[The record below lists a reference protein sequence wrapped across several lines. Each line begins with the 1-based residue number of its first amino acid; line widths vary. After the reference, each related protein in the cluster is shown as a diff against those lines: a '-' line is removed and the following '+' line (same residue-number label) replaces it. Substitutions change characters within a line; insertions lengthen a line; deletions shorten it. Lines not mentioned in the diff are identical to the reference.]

1 MATDSLGEYKVV
13 VTADYSQL
21 QAQFQAMASYIANST
36 KTISDSMNNAMGGV
50 NASMVSQLKTT
61 VDELKRSFDGVEPAT
76 RKAGDGFKSYTKQ
89 IREAQAE
96 AEKAHIQIQRI
107 KADMEQ
113 GINPRTSNNISLQ
126 MMTQEFEKARTRV
139 DSLKAAQ
146 QDFKNRIDATN
157 LAAKELDK
165 SLVQAGKD
173 EQRLMR
179 QNANLLQGEL
189 RARQQIDAQNNRS
202 SARQAQQISRLQ
214 TQYRVA
220 YEEINKYIQS
230 NTKMSEAVFIRL
242 QSRIEAIGARIRDLG
257 ATPAMANPL
266 AGMDF
271 EKYESGF
278 SRLTDAVKALKH
290 HMAWMASAAVIAGF
304 IGLPTAISKATEA
317 FDALNTKIMQNME
330 LSSEYEG
337 NTQKLHSD
345 MGRMAK
351 DAMVLSQG
359 YGISVNEV
367 QEAMQT
373 LSRRFKDAGTA
384 VYLTDIALKM
394 SKLDMVD
401 TKQSAKDLEAVML
414 QFGMGAKQAKDFL
427 NDFSVICHTARISGT
442 DMLMALERSG
452 SAFKAMNMGAREA
465 MAAIAAV
472 STVTGKTGATIG
484 DSWKSILANMDFK
497 KATAALEHYNI
508 KLYETASNGARVM
521 RSGSTVL
528 SEILTVYK
536 DLDDKQ
542 RRQLA
547 TAIAGGKYQVN
558 NMLAFL
564 NDASSSFLENINQ
577 MKQKSSDETTEALL
591 QASMNTYQTN
601 LNQAKAAFHNF
612 AVVVGG
618 MALPTLKN
626 FALAMAGVGL
636 FLQKHA
642 STILGTA
649 KAIGQV
655 ALAFVVARTAAMI
668 FSKAVAAQ
676 KSLALIYKAIKLG
689 IEGVTLAT
697 NTSRIATWL
706 NTAAIAAYN
715 IVSGIATAGSLAF
728 SAGMA
733 AGGIAGGI
741 AAGGVGIL
749 VGAVT
754 ALDAVLSPI
763 ILTVLAVVAAIAA
776 LGVIAYAIYEQ
787 WSTVSE
793 GLSSVWD
800 GMVEVIATAVE
811 LIIVALTPFM
821 VFIYAIAQ
829 VVIWFLSNVVAPV
842 FNAIASV
849 VGSVIQRVNSFLQAH
864 GITVQSVG
872 NFIRGLW
879 SRLINFLAA
888 NISPAF
894 ASWLDGMV
902 SKLGEFASSVLS
914 IASRVKDAIRS
925 MFGMASSAGEEGPG
939 IIDSL
944 ANKAKSLLGTDLLNT
959 VANAEADMQNSKY
972 ATMPDMPL
980 GGGGGFGDMP
990 SGGGGGGGRAGRG
1003 GSGNGGNEADNSIE
1017 AILYRFLTKSKGESH
1032 NRAIGE
1038 LAAIQSTSGFNYQAG
1053 EGTDRRGLYGWNKE
1067 QWANYEKWLK
1077 GTGYSDSAVS
1087 QINYLHTYANRYD
1100 QNTKDSYQKFLQS
1113 NSLTG
1118 NDFAQAFSQY
1128 ITKSGAIDQGI
1139 VNSFHERFAKK
1150 NGEENYDDP
1159 MKATEE
1165 RYKLLK
1171 KEFDSDIADLKNERA
1186 KKGET
1191 VTPDEI
1197 KARYE
1202 KMMGITEG
1210 NNPFAYFEKAMSDYN
1225 KVILDSIKYEEK
1237 RQKGM
1242 DDAVKKQTE
1251 SMTKMADAEVAFAE
1265 KLGIMDKKDVR
1276 NYNIQK
1282 NELAYARQ
1290 NPMLEEMLRATS
1302 NAPDEMM
1309 KAYDELIN
1317 AQNEADAKLY
1327 AKKLFELSK
1336 DVDATKKALD
1346 AKLKLDEQY
1355 EQKKYQLQQ
1364 EEYQYKNRYAIKFVD
1379 SYVNAWQEGLEGI
1392 LNRTKSFSDAMRDIF
1407 KSIVKSMIKMFS
1419 EDMGG
1424 KLRKLM
1430 STALH
1435 NPKDNG
1441 NASGAR
1447 AGHVDKALDKEKN
1460 KITDKAK
1467 DELKDS
1473 LISSK
1478 AVKTAK
1484 AQVKDLFSFK
1494 HKAAKESA
1502 QAVKAT
1508 STEELATT
1516 TANKTAEQA
1525 MHTQAETTETAVT
1538 VSQSTA
1544 RTAATNQAH
1553 VNVMKNLGAMMAQ
1566 MLAAMAVLAIF
1577 SSLFKGGSKT
1587 ETSTSSVN
1595 LGRSP
1600 DSYYMTPTPVMQS
1613 TSFTVPSM
1621 DIGGNIEK
1629 DMLIFAHKNE
1639 MVLTP
1644 EQADVIRSTAKNGGS
1659 VGGSG
1664 SNASIKSNITVSTV
1678 DSRGFDRVLRNYN
1691 RDLSK
1696 QVKKG
1701 IRNGYL
1707 NANGLV

>member
-1 MATDSLGEYKVV
+1 MQKSNKV
-13 VTADYSQL
+13 
-21 QAQFQAMASYIANST
+21 
-36 KTISDSMNNAMGGV
+36 
-50 NASMVSQLKTT
+50 
-61 VDELKRSFDGVEPAT
+61 
-76 RKAGDGFKSYTKQ
+76 
-89 IREAQAE
+89 
-96 AEKAHIQIQRI
+96 
-107 KADMEQ
+107 
-113 GINPRTSNNISLQ
+113 
-126 MMTQEFEKARTRV
+126 
-139 DSLKAAQ
+139 
-146 QDFKNRIDATN
+146 
-157 LAAKELDK
+157 
-165 SLVQAGKD
+165 
-173 EQRLMR
+173 
-179 QNANLLQGEL
+179 
-189 RARQQIDAQNNRS
+189 
-202 SARQAQQISRLQ
+202 
-214 TQYRVA
+214 
-220 YEEINKYIQS
+220 
-230 NTKMSEAVFIRL
+230 
-242 QSRIEAIGARIRDLG
+242 
-257 ATPAMANPL
+257 
-266 AGMDF
+266 
-271 EKYESGF
+271 
-278 SRLTDAVKALKH
+278 
-290 HMAWMASAAVIAGF
+290 
-304 IGLPTAISKATEA
+304 
-317 FDALNTKIMQNME
+317 
-330 LSSEYEG
+330 
-337 NTQKLHSD
+337 
-345 MGRMAK
+345 
-351 DAMVLSQG
+351 
-359 YGISVNEV
+359 
-367 QEAMQT
+367 
-373 LSRRFKDAGTA
+373 
-384 VYLTDIALKM
+384 
-394 SKLDMVD
+394 
-401 TKQSAKDLEAVML
+401 
-414 QFGMGAKQAKDFL
+414 
-427 NDFSVICHTARISGT
+427 
-442 DMLMALERSG
+442 
-452 SAFKAMNMGAREA
+452 
-465 MAAIAAV
+465 
-472 STVTGKTGATIG
+472 
-484 DSWKSILANMDFK
+484 
-497 KATAALEHYNI
+497 
-508 KLYETASNGARVM
+508 
-521 RSGSTVL
+521 
-528 SEILTVYK
+528 
-536 DLDDKQ
+536 
-542 RRQLA
+542 
-547 TAIAGGKYQVN
+547 KYQVN
-558 NMLAFL
+558 NMMAFL
-564 NDASSSFLENINQ
+564 ADASGSFNTFLQQ
-577 MKQKSSDETTEALL
+577 MNEKSSDATTKQLL
-591 QASMNTYQTN
+591 AASMNTYQTN

-612 AVVVGG
+612 AVIIGG
-618 MALPTLKN
+618 MALPALKN

-636 FLQKHA
+636 FFQKHA

-649 KAIGQV
+649 KAIAQV
-655 ALAFVVARTAAMI
+655 ALAFMVARTAAMI
-668 FSKAVAAQ
+668 YSKAVAAQ
-676 KSLALIYKAIKLG
+676 KSLLLIYKALALG
-689 IEGVTLAT
+689 IKGVTLAT
-697 NTSRIATWL
+697 NGARIATWL
-706 NTAAIAAYN
+706 NTAAIGAYN
-715 IVSGIATAGSLAF
+715 AVSTISTAASLGF

-733 AGGIAGGI
+733 ACGITGGI

-749 VGAVT
+749 TGAVT
-754 ALDAVLSPI
+754 ALDAVLSPL
-763 ILTVLAVVAAIAA
+763 ILIVLAVVAAIAA

-787 WSTVSE
+787 WSTVSD

-821 VFIYAIAQ
+821 VYIYAIAQ
-829 VVIWFLSNVVAPV
+829 VVIWFLSSVVAPV

-888 NISPAF
+888 NIPPAF

-902 SKLGEFASSVLS
+902 SKLGEFASNVLS

-959 VANAEADMQNSKY
+959 VANAEADMQNSEY
-972 ATMPDMPL
+972 ASIPDMPL
-980 GGGGGFGDMP
+980 GGGGDFGDIP
-990 SGGGGGGGRAGRG
+990 SGGGGGGGGRAGRG
-1003 GSGNGGNEADNSIE
+1003 GSGYGGNETDNSIE

-1100 QNTKDSYQKFLQS
+1100 QNTKGNYQKFLQS

-1118 NDFAQAFSQY
+1118 NDFAQAFSRY
-1128 ITKSGAIDQGI
+1128 ITKSGAIEQGI

-1165 RYKLLK
+1165 RYTLLK

-1210 NNPFAYFEKAMSDYN
+1210 DNPFAYFEKAMSDYN

-1237 RQKGM
+1237 RQKGI

-1282 NELAYARQ
+1282 NERAYARQ

-1309 KAYDELIN
+1309 KAYNDLIN

-1379 SYVNAWQEGLEGI
+1379 SYVDAWQDGLEGI
-1392 LNRTKSFSDAMRDIF
+1392 LNRTKSFGDAMRDIF
-1407 KSIVKSMIKMFS
+1407 KGVIQSMIKMFS

-1424 KLRKLM
+1424 KLRKVLK
-1430 STALH
+1430 TALH
-1435 NPKDNG
+1435 NPKETG
-1441 NASGAR
+1441 NESGAR
-1447 AGHVDKALDKEKN
+1447 EGHANGVADKLKEKV
-1460 KITDKAK
+1460 TDKAK
-1467 DELKDS
+1467 DSVKDE
-1473 LISSK
+1473 IFSSK
-1478 AVKTAK
+1478 AVKAGK
-1484 AQVKDLFSFK
+1484 KQVENLYSTKDKMARESA
-1494 HKAAKESA
+1494 KAAKMASA
-1502 QAVKAT
+1502 
-1508 STEELATT
+1508 EELATT
-1516 TANKTAEQA
+1516 TANKTAEGVV
-1525 MHTQAETTETAVT
+1525 HTQVETVETGVT
-1538 VSQSTA
+1538 VAQSNA
-1544 RTAATNQAH
+1544 RTAAENQAH
-1553 VNVMKNLGAMMAQ
+1553 TNVMKNLGAMMAQ
-1566 MLAAMAVLAIF
+1566 MIAAMAIMAIF

-1587 ETSTSSVN
+1587 STSTSSVN

-1629 DMLIFAHKNE
+1629 DMLIYAHKNE

-1644 EQADVIRSTAKNGGS
+1644 EQADVIRTTAKNGGS
-1659 VGGSG
+1659 IGGGGNS
-1664 SNASIKSNITVSTV
+1664 SNANIRSNISVSTV

-1707 NANGLV
+1707 NATGLA